1 MKKYL
6 LLIIPIILT
15 ACGSVPIESSIRE
28 GAILG
33 SVPEGSIVRVI
44 ASNPQTGMTPEEIVS
59 GFLNASASSDSNFK
73 IAREYL
79 IPELRNVWEPTE
91 EIKVYE
97 GQGRI
102 NSLQENTVVFSAPLN
117 SVIDENSRIVLS
129 EPDAQLV
136 QEFNLKQIDNEWRI
150 DLKNKGILISRAD
163 LNRSFTTFPLW
174 FPDASL
180 QTLVPDNV
188 VLPRATTGNPTRL
201 VQLLLAGPGDYL
213 AGAVVSAFPVGTA
226 LALNSVPVSNGLAT
240 VSLNE
245 TVLTADPYLR
255 EVLSSQ
261 IVKTLAKIPE
271 IRTVRINVGSQSL
284 VVPNTPIRQSTTD
297 WEKFSPD
304 FNREVGALA
313 IENGKIVNIDSES
326 ISAVSDDYFN
336 SGAWFAATA
345 NRKQNIL
352 AAVNINRTKMVVQN
366 SSVEIPRR
374 ITVEGSL
381 LRIPRTDI
389 FDSVWI
395 TGVNQ
400 VSVVQNNRSLNV
412 SIVGVTK
419 QNVIEVIPSPD
430 GVRVLL
436 IVKTTYGTELRLG
449 TIVRED
455 LSIKINN
462 LRKITRDGFAVSQ
475 ATWQD
480 ETNVLYLDNSV
491 EPATLFTVDSFTGI
505 SKSLYSQ
512 SGTTNIASAVKK
524 PLLLS
529 LSDGSLLE
537 RVSGDWVNRG
547 NLTNASYPG

>member
-1 MKKYL
+1 
-6 LLIIPIILT
+6 LLIIPIILN

-136 QEFNLKQIDNEWRI
+136 QEFSLKQIDNEWRI

-336 SGAWFAATA
+336 SGTWFAATA

-366 SSVEIPRR
+366 SSVDIPRR

-400 VSVVQNNRSLNV
+400 VSVIQNNRSINV

>member
-6 LLIIPIILT
+6 LLIIPIILN

-174 FPDASL
+174 FPDTSL

-304 FNREVGALA
+304 FNREAGALA

-366 SSVEIPRR
+366 SSVDIPRR

-491 EPATLFTVDSFTGI
+491 EPATLFTVDSFTGMT
-505 SKSLYSQ
+505 KSLYSQ

>member
-6 LLIIPIILT
+6 LLIIPIILN

-304 FNREVGALA
+304 FNREAGALA

-366 SSVEIPRR
+366 SSVDIPRR

>member
-313 IENGKIVNIDSES
+313 IENGKIVKIDSES
-326 ISAVSDDYFN
+326 ISAVSDDYFD

-366 SSVEIPRR
+366 SSVDIPRR

-400 VSVVQNNRSLNV
+400 VSVIQNNRSINV

-430 GVRVLL
+430 GVRALL

>member
-102 NSLQENTVVFSAPLN
+102 NSLQESTVVFSAPLN

-136 QEFNLKQIDNEWRI
+136 QEFSLKQIDNEWRI

-304 FNREVGALA
+304 FNREAGALA

-366 SSVEIPRR
+366 SSVDIPRR

-400 VSVVQNNRSLNV
+400 VSVVQNNRSINV

-491 EPATLFTVDSFTGI
+491 EPATLFTVDSFTGMT
-505 SKSLYSQ
+505 KSLYSQ

>member
-6 LLIIPIILT
+6 LLIIPIILN

-245 TVLTADPYLR
+245 TVLTAEPYLR

-271 IRTVRINVGSQSL
+271 IKTVRINVGSQSL

-304 FNREVGALA
+304 FNREAGALA

-326 ISAVSDDYFN
+326 VSAVSDDYFN
-336 SGAWFAATA
+336 SGTWFAATA

>member
-284 VVPNTPIRQSTTD
+284 IVPNTPIRQSTTD

-304 FNREVGALA
+304 FNREAGALA

-400 VSVVQNNRSLNV
+400 VSVIQNNRSINV

>member
-6 LLIIPIILT
+6 LLIIPIILN

-117 SVIDENSRIVLS
+117 SVIDENSRIILS

-174 FPDASL
+174 FPDTSL

-304 FNREVGALA
+304 FNREAGALA

-366 SSVEIPRR
+366 SSVDIPRR

-491 EPATLFTVDSFTGI
+491 EPATLFTVDSFTGMT
-505 SKSLYSQ
+505 KSLYSQ

>member
-201 VQLLLAGPGDYL
+201 VQLLLAGPDDYL

-304 FNREVGALA
+304 FNREAGALA

-336 SGAWFAATA
+336 TGAWFAATA

>member
-117 SVIDENSRIVLS
+117 SVIDKNSRIVLS

-271 IRTVRINVGSQSL
+271 IKTVRINVGSQSL

-297 WEKFSPD
+297 WEKFDPD

-313 IENGKIVNIDSES
+313 IENGKIVKIDSES
-326 ISAVSDDYFN
+326 ISAVSDDYFD

-400 VSVVQNNRSLNV
+400 VSVIQNNRSINV

-449 TIVRED
+449 TIVRQD

>member
-136 QEFNLKQIDNEWRI
+136 QEFSLKQIDNEWRI

-271 IRTVRINVGSQSL
+271 IKTVRINVGSQSL

-313 IENGKIVNIDSES
+313 IENGKIVKIDSES
-326 ISAVSDDYFN
+326 ISAVSDDYFD

-400 VSVVQNNRSLNV
+400 VSVIQNNRSINV

>member
-136 QEFNLKQIDNEWRI
+136 QEFSLKQIDNEWRI

-297 WEKFSPD
+297 WEKFDPD

-313 IENGKIVNIDSES
+313 IEKGKIVNIDSES

-336 SGAWFAATA
+336 TGAWFAATA

-366 SSVEIPRR
+366 SSVDIPRR

-400 VSVVQNNRSLNV
+400 VSVIQNNRSINV

-430 GVRVLL
+430 GVRALL

>member
-201 VQLLLAGPGDYL
+201 VQLLLAGPDDYL

-271 IRTVRINVGSQSL
+271 IKTVRINVGSQSL

-336 SGAWFAATA
+336 SGTWFAATA

-366 SSVEIPRR
+366 SSVDIPRR

-400 VSVVQNNRSLNV
+400 VSVIQNNRSINV

>member
-174 FPDASL
+174 FPDTSL

-245 TVLTADPYLR
+245 TVLTAEPYLR

-271 IRTVRINVGSQSL
+271 IKTVRINVGSQSL

-304 FNREVGALA
+304 FNREAGALA

-336 SGAWFAATA
+336 SGTWFAATA

>member
-117 SVIDENSRIVLS
+117 SVIDKNSRIVLS

-271 IRTVRINVGSQSL
+271 IKTVRINVGSQSL

-297 WEKFSPD
+297 WEKFDPD

-313 IENGKIVNIDSES
+313 IEKGKIVKIDSES

-366 SSVEIPRR
+366 SSVDIPRR

-400 VSVVQNNRSLNV
+400 VSVIQNNRSINV

-512 SGTTNIASAVKK
+512 SGTTSIASAVKK

>member
-6 LLIIPIILT
+6 LLIIPIILN

-201 VQLLLAGPGDYL
+201 VQLLLAGPDDYL

-245 TVLTADPYLR
+245 TVLTAEPYLR

-271 IRTVRINVGSQSL
+271 IKTVRINVGSQSL

>member
-117 SVIDENSRIVLS
+117 AVIDENSRIVLS

-284 VVPNTPIRQSTTD
+284 IVPNTPIRQSTTD

-313 IENGKIVNIDSES
+313 IEKGKIVKIDSES

-336 SGAWFAATA
+336 SGTWFAATA

-366 SSVEIPRR
+366 SSVDIPRR

-491 EPATLFTVDSFTGI
+491 EPATLFTVDSFTGMT
-505 SKSLYSQ
+505 KSLYSQ

-524 PLLLS
+524 PVLLS
-529 LSDGSLLE
+529 LGDGSLLE